1 MNRFILHCLFL
12 LMLSYFPVISHAQVI
27 TEVSSLE
34 FYENH
39 MPLLEKE
46 TTVLIDGRS
55 KEMFEEGHI
64 AGAVFIDAFQDGFL
78 PELSAYAGKSVIV
91 VYCTTRRRTTV
102 LIDALKTFYTGHVI
116 WISDGITG
124 WKQNNLPVVTL
135 STGS

>member
-1 MNRFILHCLFL
+1 MNKFIWHILSL
-12 LMLSYFPVISHAQVI
+12 LALGYASTDVHAQVI

-39 MPLLEKE
+39 MQLLEEE

-78 PELSAYAGKSVIV
+78 PGLSSYAGKSVIV
-91 VYCTTRRRTTV
+91 VYCTNRRRSTV
-102 LIDALKTFYTGHVI
+102 LIDALKTFYTGHIVCI
-116 WISDGITG
+116 CDGITG
-124 WKQNNLPVVTL
+124 WKQNNLPVAPF
-135 STGS
+135 